1 MSKLDISN
9 EGKIELKKN
18 LKLIDCISIIV
29 GIIIGSGIFISPKV
43 FYLLLILT
51 LFAKFFEILKELCES
66 CYFQIIF

>member
-18 LKLIDCISIIV
+18 LKLLDCISIIV

-43 FYLLLILT
+43 LKIRN
-51 LFAKFFEILKELCES
+51 KF
-66 CYFQIIF
+66 